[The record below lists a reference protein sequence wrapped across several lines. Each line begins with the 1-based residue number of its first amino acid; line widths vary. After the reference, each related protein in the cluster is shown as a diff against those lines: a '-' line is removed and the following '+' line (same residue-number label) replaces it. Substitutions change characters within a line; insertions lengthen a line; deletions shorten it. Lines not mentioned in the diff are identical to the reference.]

1 MFELDWEKAEEHL
14 KKVEATISKI
24 AKMPNVNIIF
34 YAGVFSSLKSRFDKG
49 ERTESLFNEIME
61 LD

>member
-1 MFELDWEKAEEHL
+1 MSELDWKRAEEHL
-14 KKVEATISKI
+14 KEVEAAISKI
-24 AKMPNVNIIF
+24 AKMPGVNIMF
-34 YAGVFSSLKSRFDKG
+34 YAGAFSSLKSRFDKG